1 MRRHRQRRRVELFA
15 IICMQQTAAKRSSVG
30 ATRFQFIWTLSKRS
44 SSDKF
49 RRVICSTEAWP
60 LSCKALG
67 RNITYAKDWI
77 YRSARFDCGERPT
90 LPAGGVYFSARR
102 ARFYDQT
109 TEEAQRCGDSA
120 CRRAG
125 TTRRCPPVRAQGIW
139 PDGIECSFSL
149 GRRLLRGYWA
159 HGL

>member
-90 LPAGGVYFSARR
+90 LPARSLYFSARR
-102 ARFYDQT
+102 ARFYDEA
-109 TEEAQRCGDSA
+109 TEEAQGRSGSS
-120 CRRAG
+120 CRWPG
-125 TTRRCPPVRAQGIW
+125 ITRRRPAVRAQGIW
-139 PDGIECSFSL
+139 PDGIECSFPL
-149 GRRLLRGYWA
+149 GRQSLRGYWA